1 VTGRGVGAARAQ
13 CYFVNV
19 VLILGTLDVDR
30 WPADAFTF
38 AQGPVIGK
46 TSKGN
51 TKVSQ
56 TNTAAL
62 GVKSSGTIAE

>member
-1 VTGRGVGAARAQ
+1 VQRAPS

-19 VLILGTLDVDR
+19 VLILGALIVDR

-38 AQGPVIGK
+38 SQGHAISK
-46 TSKGN
+46 TSTDK

-62 GVKSSGTIAE
+62 GVKSSGTIAV